1 MLLRKYDSGISS
13 LSLLTLRIVREN
25 RFSPLHSRKHYC
37 GLKKNNVGRNVTIYT
52 YAYIL
57 YYFCNSFTLFI
68 IFILTTSRYTY
79 ALEALEKTSFIE
91 GNKFLIKWYRYSIQF
106 DTVLILSFTIQ
117 SWKVLLFVPYEH
129 TNLFVTVILIY
140 SVCKIFA
147 ILGRWY
153 IYNFSYNI
161 LIIYYTV

>member
-1 MLLRKYDSGISS
+1 MLLRNYDSGIGS
-13 LSLLTLRIVREN
+13 LSVPTLRIIREN
-25 RFSPLHSRKHYC
+25 RFPPLLPRKHYC
-37 GLKKNNVGRNVTIYT
+37 GLKKNNVARNVTIYT

-68 IFILTTSRYTY
+68 IFIFISSRYTY
-79 ALEALEKTSFIE
+79 ALEALERKSFTE
-91 GNKFLIKWYRYSIQF
+91 GKQILVKWYWYSIQF

-117 SWKVLLFVPYEH
+117 SWIVILFVPYEH

-147 ILGRWY
+147 ILGR
-153 IYNFSYNI
+153 
-161 LIIYYTV
+161 